1 MNDRPDQRP
10 RTAKPEP
17 PASTRFDRARRR
29 LPATL
34 LDAAAVLSTT
44 VMIVAIDPK
53 IPPFRG
59 D

>member
-1 MNDRPDQRP
+1 MNDRPDQLP
-10 RTAKPEP
+10 PTAKPEP
-17 PASTRFDRARRR
+17 AASTGFDRVRRR

-34 LDAAAVLSTT
+34 LNAAAVLSTS